1 MRAYAIYDTKYYEQC
16 IGIFYSTKE
25 IAEYF
30 NMNQKAVIAG
40 MSRKHK
46 IKARYEV
53 VKMKVEKMW
62 MEGKKNG
69 RIIKSIRA

>member
-53 VKMKVEKMW
+53 VKMKV
-62 MEGKKNG
+62 
-69 RIIKSIRA
+69 

>member
-1 MRAYAIYDTKYYEQC
+1 MEEKTINGEIYDTKYYEQC

-53 VKMKVEKMW
+53 VKMKVEKM
-62 MEGKKNG
+62 
-69 RIIKSIRA
+69 